1 MKYLLDTNICIYIIK
16 QKPKTVL
23 DKFIDLDVFDVAVS
37 SITLAELFYGVNKSN
52 FKEKNLDALQ
62 EFLLPLEILYFDES
76 DAFIYGKVR
85 TELENMGKPIGSMDL
100 LIASQALAKNLTL
113 ISNNISEFERIKE
126 LSLQN
131 WV

>member
-1 MKYLLDTNICIYIIK
+1 MLDTNICIYIIK